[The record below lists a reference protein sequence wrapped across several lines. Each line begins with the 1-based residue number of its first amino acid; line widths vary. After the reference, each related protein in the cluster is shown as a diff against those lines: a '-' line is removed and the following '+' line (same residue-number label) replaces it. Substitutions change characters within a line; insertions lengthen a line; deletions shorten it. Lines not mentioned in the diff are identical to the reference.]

1 MVMMSNYQSFS
12 NHITKLCISKHPGS
26 YMYDAF
32 IVRSRRTVSE
42 EVMLEIKAKIDN
54 HVILLEGH

>member
-1 MVMMSNYQSFS
+1 
-12 NHITKLCISKHPGS
+12 
-26 YMYDAF
+26 MYDAF